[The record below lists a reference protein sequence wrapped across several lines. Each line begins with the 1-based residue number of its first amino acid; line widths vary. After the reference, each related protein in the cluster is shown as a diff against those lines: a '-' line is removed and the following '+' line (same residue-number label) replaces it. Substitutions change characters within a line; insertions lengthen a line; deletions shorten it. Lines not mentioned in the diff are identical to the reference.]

1 MRVGTAREAARDWV
15 ARNGPGLPGFAGAY
29 FSGSTVGLAAD
40 AVLSPYA
47 DVDLVV
53 VLDTPLPP
61 PKPGKFP
68 HAGALLEV
76 TYEPWAA
83 LASADTVL
91 GDYHLAPPLA
101 RTDTLIAD
109 PDGRLAALVAE
120 VARGFARPEHVL
132 RRCAQAAGRVRN
144 GLAALPADAPLPQQ
158 VTAWLFPS
166 GVTTHVLLVA
176 ALRNPTIR
184 LRYPAVRDVLVP
196 GPHEE
201 LYEDLLGALG
211 CAHLDRARVAG
222 HLAVLT
228 ETFDATSGVPVRT
241 PFPYAADLRPDAR
254 PVAVDG
260 SADLVARG
268 LHREAVFWIVATLAR
283 CHTVLAADAP
293 ALQRGLLP
301 GFREVLADLGLSGYA
316 DLRARGERTAA
327 ELLPRVEEAAAG
339 IVRDGRAGPGALR
352 EV

>member
-1 MRVGTAREAARDWV
+1 MRVGTAREAAHDWV
-15 ARNGPGLPGFAGAY
+15 TRHGRALPGFTGAY
-29 FSGSTVGLAAD
+29 FSGSTVGLDAA
-40 AVLSPYA
+40 AELSPYA

-53 VLDTPLPP
+53 VLDTPRPP
-61 PKPGKFP
+61 PKPGKFR

-83 LASADTVL
+83 LASAHTVL

-109 PDGRLAALVAE
+109 PEGRLAAVAAD

-132 RRCAQAAGRVRN
+132 RRCGHAAGRVRN
-144 GLAALPADAPLPQQ
+144 GLAAIPADAPWHQQ
-158 VTAWLFPS
+158 VTAWLFPT

-184 LRYPAVRDVLVP
+184 LRYPAVRDILVP
-196 GPHEE
+196 GSDEG

-211 CAHLDRARVAG
+211 CAHLNRDHVTG

-228 ETFDATSGVPVRT
+228 ETFDATSDVPVRT
-241 PFPYAADLRPDAR
+241 PFPYAADLRPEAR
-254 PVAVDG
+254 PVAVEG

-293 ALQRGLLP
+293 ATHRRLEP
-301 GFREVLADLGLSGYA
+301 GFRGVLADLGLRTYT

-327 ELLPRVEEAAAG
+327 VLLPRVEEAAARL
-339 IVRDGRAGPGALR
+339 VRERALLPRTGT
-352 EV
+352 

>member
-1 MRVGTAREAARDWV
+1 MRVGTARKAAHDWV
-15 ARNGPGLPGFAGAY
+15 ARHGRALPGFAGAY
-29 FSGSTVGLAAD
+29 FSGSTVGLDAAD
-40 AVLSPYA
+40 TLSPYA

-53 VLDTPLPP
+53 ALDTPRPP
-61 PKPGKFP
+61 PKPGKFR

-83 LASADTVL
+83 LASPHAVL

-101 RTDTLIAD
+101 RTDTLVAD

-132 RRCAQAAGRVRN
+132 RRCAHAAGRVRK
-144 GLAALPADAPLPQQ
+144 GLAAIPADAPWHQQ

-166 GVTTHVLLVA
+166 GVTAHVLLVA

-184 LRYPAVRDVLVP
+184 LRYPAVREVLVP
-196 GPHEE
+196 GPHEG

-211 CAHLDRARVAG
+211 CAHLDRARVTE

-228 ETFDATSGVPVRT
+228 ETFDATSRIPVRT
-241 PFPYAADLRPDAR
+241 PFPYAADLRPGAR
-254 PVAVDG
+254 PVAVEG
-260 SADLVARG
+260 SADLVERG

-283 CHTVLAADAP
+283 CHTVLSADAP
-293 ALQRGLLP
+293 AAHRRLLP
-301 GFREVLADLGLSGYA
+301 GFRDVLADLGLFAYA

-327 ELLPRVEEAAAG
+327 ALLPRVEEAAARL
-339 IVRDGRAGPGALR
+339 VREGAPPPRPGK
-352 EV
+352 